1 VAYSVIQGRTITLTV
16 EWLDYP
22 GGPASPVTGV
32 TIEIRPAGGGA
43 AVVGPTST
51 GVVHVATGLDTYR
64 WTVPADLAAGD
75 YAVIWSGT
83 DAQADTVTATD
94 IVTVLEQSPPVGG
107 SYATVAELN
116 HHLGRTPASAV
127 QLLVRASRDVDRA
140 LLCAVYDPDDPVVVT
155 ALREATL
162 EQIAANLDQGIV
174 TGGAGSRRGGF
185 TLGRLSVQPS
195 TDPADRPVRIG
206 SLWEQAWTILQ
217 AAGLTGHG
225 PQSR

>member
-1 VAYSVIQGRTITLTV
+1 MAYSVIQGRTVTLTV

-22 GGPASPVTGV
+22 GGPASLVSGV
-32 TIEIRPAGGGA
+32 TIEIRPAGGGV

-64 WTVPADLAAGD
+64 WTVPADLAASD

-94 IVTVLEQSPPVGG
+94 IVTVVEQSPPVGG
-107 SYATVAELN
+107 SYATVAELAE
-116 HHLGRTPASAV
+116 HLGRTPTNAV

-140 LLCAVYDPDDPVVVT
+140 LLCAVYDPTDPAVVT

-162 EQIAANLDQGIV
+162 EQVAGNLGSGNT
-174 TGGAGSRRGGF
+174 TGLGGSRQGGF
-185 TLGRLSVQPS
+185 SIGRLTVQAAS
-195 TDPADRPVRIG
+195 SDDKPVRIG
-206 SLWEQAWTILQ
+206 SLWEQAWTVLQ